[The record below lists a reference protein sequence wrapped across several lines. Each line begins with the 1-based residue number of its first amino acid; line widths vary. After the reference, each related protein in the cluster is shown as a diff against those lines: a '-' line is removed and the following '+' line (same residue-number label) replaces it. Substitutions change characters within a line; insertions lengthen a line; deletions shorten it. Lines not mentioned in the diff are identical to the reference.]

1 MNGMQE
7 KIIGIKIIRLFK
19 KKLKCNFGYIFLCAM
34 SDQEQDNYYMQMMNL
49 DEIDYYGWLD
59 EIPHGEVKKWF
70 GDEEDTYEVVIMFD
84 LDTKF
89 PQGKEAINI
98 TIEGS
103 YCPKKT
109 VFKKGICQVKDLD
122 NIKLKN
128 FKQHIEYRTS
138 SLFAAKLYDFISRYE
153 EDKEEFEEEDS

>member
-1 MNGMQE
+1 M
-7 KIIGIKIIRLFK
+7 
-19 KKLKCNFGYIFLCAM
+19 KCNFGYIFLCAM

-70 GDEEDTYEVVIMFD
+70 GDEEDTYEVVIKFD

-103 YCPKKT
+103 MSDDTK
-109 VFKKGICQVKDLD
+109 I
-122 NIKLKN
+122 
-128 FKQHIEYRTS
+128 FKQYIKYKLH

-153 EDKEEFEEEDS
+153 AEEQEYEEEES